1 LRAGKTVGRQAAVE
15 EVQRVWFRTLSLL
28 IAAALLV
35 KALVALTARRRFY
48 AIRQRQYATESLPPK
63 FLIAPALV
71 LALTALSAYASL
83 FHYRPWGWVVV
94 GFLTLLS
101 AMALDHV
108 LRWRVHRLAMLK
120 VVESPKVWQVDCVLL
135 ALGSA
140 FAALAVFVY

>member
-1 LRAGKTVGRQAAVE
+1 M
-15 EVQRVWFRTLSLL
+15 WFRALSLL
-28 IAAALLV
+28 IAAVLLA
-35 KALVALTARRRFY
+35 KAAIALTAGRRFY

-63 FLIAPALV
+63 LLVAPALV
-71 LALTALSAYASL
+71 LTLTAAAAYAAL

-108 LRWRVHRLAMLK
+108 IRWRSHRLAMLK

-140 FAALAVFVY
+140 FAALALFVY

>member
-1 LRAGKTVGRQAAVE
+1 
-15 EVQRVWFRTLSLL
+15 VWFRVLSLAL
-28 IAAALLV
+28 AAALLAKGV
-35 KALVALTARRRFY
+35 IALTARRQFY

-63 FLIAPALV
+63 LLVAPALV
-71 LALTALSAYASL
+71 LALTAVAAYAAL

-94 GFLTLLS
+94 IFLMLLS

-140 FAALAVFVY
+140 FAALAIFVY